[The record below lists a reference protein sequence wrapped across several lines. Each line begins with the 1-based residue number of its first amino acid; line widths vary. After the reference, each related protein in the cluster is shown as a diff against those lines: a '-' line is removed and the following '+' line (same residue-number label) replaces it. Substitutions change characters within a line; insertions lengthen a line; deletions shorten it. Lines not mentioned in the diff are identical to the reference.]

1 MEDNEEPC
9 LVNALRCDLNRNSFF
24 GRLRKR
30 RANMTRPSGP
40 LGGDGRR

>member
-30 RANMTRPSGP
+30 WADRTRSLRPLSGNG
-40 LGGDGRR
+40 LR